1 MDILEHLNAI
11 RQDVPAC
18 EAVVLADLTTR
29 VILCVSAEDR
39 PPQERLDALCDTA
52 IRLLDSDTSRLM
64 ARAGQIPPLEGMTLS
79 AGGVEVFLRTPT
91 LPDEALCCL
100 CRPDVDVERLME
112 QAHGRL
118 AEIGAA

>member
-1 MDILEHLNAI
+1 MDIVDHLNAI

-18 EAVVLADLTTR
+18 RAVVLADLTTR

-52 IRLLDSDTSRLM
+52 IRLLDSDTSRVL
-64 ARAGQIPPLEGMTLS
+64 ARAGQIPPLEALVFSADGM
-79 AGGVEVFLRTPT
+79 EVFLRTPT

-100 CRPDVDVERLME
+100 CGPDVDVDKLME

-118 AEIGAA
+118 AQIGAA